1 MSSPLKNE
9 TRKLVPKC
17 AIKSLV
23 DSKWIYSIKEGN
35 SVKQPLG
42 FKVRLV
48 AKSSI
53 QNWVLTIMRYFPS

>member
-1 MSSPLKNE
+1 MREEMCSPLKNE
-9 TRKLVPKC
+9 TWKLVPKC

-23 DSKWIYSIKEGN
+23 DSKGN

-48 AKSSI
+48 AKGFI